1 MARRVKAV
9 SHEDRLTLVEHL
21 DELRT
26 RLIVCIV
33 VFGVAL
39 ALCFWQNHL
48 LLEIAQGP
56 LPDDHDQ
63 LITFGVTEPFTTT
76 LTVAAYGAIVLSLPI
91 VLWQLY
97 AYVLPAFSQAER
109 RVVLP
114 ILLLFPLLFLA
125 GLAFAYFVVM
135 PAAVNFLLNFND
147 SQFNVQVRARDY
159 YSFFSMTMIAGGLI
173 FQLPLAILAVTRLG
187 IVSVEQLTENRR
199 YAYLVIAIVA
209 AALPGVDPVSMLIE
223 MVPLLVLYE
232 LSILLARVL
241 GRPRRAGGH
250 GQALH
255 AGVGRESGAGR
266 QASTGCSSTSGGR
279 RKHVVKVVYAVL
291 AVLMGASLFLVVGPL
306 NIGRT
311 LQQQQRR
318 RQRRQALRRTGR
330 TDRSETEKR
339 SGRPEAAA
347 GA

>member
-1 MARRVKAV
+1 MARRVRAV

-21 DELRT
+21 DELRA
-26 RLIVCIV
+26 RLIVCIGV
-33 VFGVAL
+33 LGVAL

-48 LLEIAQGP
+48 LLELAQHP

-76 LTVAAYGAIVLSLPI
+76 LTVSAYGAVVLSLPV

-97 AYVLPAFSQAER
+97 AYILPAFSEVER
-109 RVVLP
+109 RTILP
-114 ILLLFPLLFLA
+114 ILLLFPVLFIA

-147 SQFNVQVRARDY
+147 GQFNIQVRARDY
-159 YSFFSMTMIAGGLI
+159 YSFFSMTEISCALI

-187 IVSVEQLTENRR
+187 IVSVEQLTRNRR

-209 AALPGVDPVSMLIE
+209 AALPGVDPVTMLIE

-241 GRPRRAGGH
+241 GRPG
-250 GQALH
+250 
-255 AGVGRESGAGR
+255 
-266 QASTGCSSTSGGR
+266 TSGG
-279 RKHVVKVVYAVL
+279 VAQP
-291 AVLMGASLFLVVGPL
+291 SP
-306 NIGRT
+306 
-311 LQQQQRR
+311 Q
-318 RQRRQALRRTGR
+318 
-330 TDRSETEKR
+330 E
-339 SGRPEAAA
+339 
-347 GA
+347 